1 MPIKLPSNG
10 TVLFQGDSITDAG
23 RSYENDEMRGAGYAM
38 LASAWLSAEYPEKNL
53 RFVTR
58 GISGNRVKDLKSR
71 WQKDCLDLKPK
82 AVSIMIGI
90 NDVWRRYD
98 SNDPTSVESF
108 EADYRHILTQT
119 QDTLNPQIILMEPF
133 LLHVTKDQLKWRE
146 DLTPKIG
153 VAKRLSREF
162 KTILVPLDKIFAEAA
177 QRKEPIFW
185 SQDGVHPTLAGHAL
199 IAQSWLKAVKAI

>member
-23 RSYENDEMRGAGYAM
+23 RSYESDEMLGAGYAM
-38 LASAWLSAEYPEKNL
+38 LASAWVSAEYPEKNL
-53 RFVTR
+53 RFVNR
-58 GISGNRVKDLKSR
+58 GISGNRMKDLKSR

-98 SNDPTSVESF
+98 SNDPTSAESF
-108 EADYRHILTQT
+108 EADYKHILMQT
-119 QDTLNPQIILMEPF
+119 LNVLNPQIILMEPF
-133 LLHVTKDQLKWRE
+133 LLHVTKEQIKWRE
-146 DLTPKIG
+146 DLNPKIEI
-153 VAKRLSREF
+153 VNKLSKEF
-162 KTILVPLDKIFAEAA
+162 NTILVPLDKIFAEAA
-177 QRKEPIFW
+177 QRKEPTFW

-199 IAQSWLKAVKAI
+199 IAQSWLRIVKAI

>member
-23 RSYENDEMRGAGYAM
+23 RIYENDEVLGIGYAM
-38 LASAWLSAEYPEKNL
+38 LASAWLSAEYPERNL
-53 RFVTR
+53 RFVNR

-71 WQKDCLDLKPK
+71 WQKDCLDLNPK
-82 AVSIMIGI
+82 VVSIMIGI

-98 SNDPTSVESF
+98 SNDPTSAESF
-108 EADYRHILTQT
+108 EADYRQILLQT
-119 QDTLNPQIILMEPF
+119 RNVLNPQIILMEPF
-133 LLHVTKDQLKWRE
+133 LLHVTKEQLKWRE
-146 DLTPKIG
+146 DLNPKIE
-153 VAKRLSREF
+153 VVKRLSKEF
-162 KTILVPLDKIFAEAA
+162 KATLVPLDKIFAAAA
-177 QRKEPIFW
+177 QRREPTFW

>member
-1 MPIKLPSNG
+1 MPIKMPSSG

-23 RSYENDEMRGAGYAM
+23 RSYENDEMLGAGYAM

-53 RFVTR
+53 RFVNR

-71 WQKDCLDLKPK
+71 WQKDCLDLKPEV
-82 AVSIMIGI
+82 VSIMIGI

-108 EADYRHILTQT
+108 EADYRQILTQT
-119 QDTLNPQIILMEPF
+119 RNALNPQIILMEPF
-133 LLHVTKDQLKWRE
+133 LLHVTKEQLKWRE
-146 DLTPKIG
+146 DLNPKIE
-153 VAKRLSREF
+153 VVKKLSAEF
-162 KTILVPLDKIFAEAA
+162 KAHLVPLDKIFTAAA
-177 QRKEPIFW
+177 QKKEPAFW

-199 IAQSWLKAVKAI
+199 IAQSWLKAVKVI